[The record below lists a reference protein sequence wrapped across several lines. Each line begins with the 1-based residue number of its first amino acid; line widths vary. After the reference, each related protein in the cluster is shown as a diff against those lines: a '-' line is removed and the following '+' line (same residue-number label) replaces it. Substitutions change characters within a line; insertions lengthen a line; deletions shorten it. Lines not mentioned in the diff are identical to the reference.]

1 MLEVIPRNPKTAGF
15 LPKTTLILDTGFRGL
30 KAVALSLGTCRRLG
44 LGMKGTTV
52 IRSANGFQDTLI
64 ADDVAVEVMG
74 RGVLSNVI
82 VVELEQA

>member
-1 MLEVIPRNPKTAGF
+1 
-15 LPKTTLILDTGFRGL
+15 
-30 KAVALSLGTCRRLG
+30 